1 MSSSEQFSVADC
13 PMDTRFGLPS
23 HIRIGTSKVSE
34 VLTAPELKSTDE
46 KREAINIQ
54 QQVNVAQTEAQQ
66 TSDKLNRANESDET
80 TKINEK

>member
-23 HIRIGTSKVSE
+23 HIRMGTSKVSE

-46 KREAINIQ
+46 KYDNSLIQ
-54 QQVNVAQTEAQQ
+54 LFRM
-66 TSDKLNRANESDET
+66 D
-80 TKINEK
+80 

>member
-23 HIRIGTSKVSE
+23 HIRMGTSKVSE

-46 KREAINIQ
+46 KREAMMVIMSPSLTSFEDWIMHSE
-54 QQVNVAQTEAQQ
+54 VNGIE
-66 TSDKLNRANESDET
+66 
-80 TKINEK
+80 